1 MKTKGI
7 EPVYEVVWP
16 LGKAAATQAELGSR
30 VTDFSNKTVCQL
42 SDKLFRASDIFP
54 IIREAFERRYPGV
67 RFVDASHFGNTHGE
81 AEREVLA
88 ALPDQLRAHGCDAVI
103 SGVGG

>member
-1 MKTKGI
+1 MTTQGR
-7 EPVYEVVWP
+7 EPAYEVVWP
-16 LGKAAATQAELGSR
+16 LGKAESTLTELGSR

-67 RFVDASHFGNTHGE
+67 RFVDASRFGNTHGSD
-81 AEREVLA
+81 EREVLA
-88 ALPDQLRAHGCDAVI
+88 ALPEQLRAHGCDAVI